1 MNNVDMLSGIP
12 NIIIVEP
19 SVVAFLNTPEN
30 QYVRLQIQKGL
41 EFLSSDLMMP
51 EAIDASD
58 IASICKT
65 CYMEAYK
72 AGQVYIGKGKDTTE
86 GYFSLGINDEN
97 GGPVCCEFVLDSED
111 AMRITRIAAIALP
124 AGERNA

>member
-19 SVVAFLNTPEN
+19 SVVNSLNMPEN
-30 QYVRLQIQKGL
+30 QCVRLQIQKSL

-58 IASICKT
+58 VASFCKT
-65 CYMEAYK
+65 CYMEACK
-72 AGQVYIGKGKDTTE
+72 AGQVCIEKDKDTTE

-97 GGPVCCEFVLDSED
+97 GAPVCCEFVLDGED
-111 AMRITRIAAIALP
+111 AMRITRIAVIALP
-124 AGERNA
+124 AGE